1 VKETLRNAFYVVASC
16 SLLGLLMGILILSLT
31 PGELARGE
39 GSVVVGSGLGIG
51 LIFGVVCAGVYLL
64 ALVAREVL
72 GAVFDDLRTIR
83 NALSAKQDEGITTI
97 PVQSP
102 VWDRDLDG

>member
-1 VKETLRNAFYVVASC
+1 VKETLRNAFYLVAGC
-16 SLLGLLMGILILSLT
+16 SLLGLLMGVLILSLT

-51 LIFGVVCAGVYLL
+51 LIFGVVCAGGYLL
-64 ALVAREVL
+64 ALVARGVL
-72 GAVFDDLRTIR
+72 GAIADDLRTIHS
-83 NALSAKQDEGITTI
+83 ALSGKQDEGVTTI

-102 VWDRDLDG
+102 VWDRELDG